1 MSVSTK
7 KSVTSSHVSDS
18 ALFFTQTLE
27 RLESVMEMDCP
38 MAVRLMKIV
47 IRSVNSCHS
56 LNGSTLTLCS
66 CISSRQD
73 TERLSC

>member
-7 KSVTSSHVSDS
+7 KSVTSSHASDS

-27 RLESVMEMDCP
+27 RLESVMEMDRP

-47 IRSVNSCHS
+47 IRSVNNSHS
-56 LNGSTLTLCS
+56 RVDSGAL
-66 CISSRQD
+66 
-73 TERLSC
+73 

>member
-1 MSVSTK
+1 MSTK

-27 RLESVMEMDCP
+27 RLESVMEMDRP

-47 IRSVNSCHS
+47 IRSVNNSHS
-56 LNGSTLTLCS
+56 RVGSGAL
-66 CISSRQD
+66 
-73 TERLSC
+73 